1 MKGNKLSP
9 AKVNPSELTKLI
21 SENTGG
27 VIVDNLQEH
36 VSSEFNYNGQTY
48 QANLSGLS
56 ALMDAVR
63 GQRNALKLAL
73 AWSLDRALI
82 CTQNSQ
88 KGPIV
93 AALEAIAKEEPSLL
107 KKAKAYVE
115 AYAPYLVLTWKDAV
129 STKGIISEDTK
140 SAPHV
145 EYIKWNELP
154 NRKLARKLEGL
165 LQFKPVK
172 ATTKAVVPVTEKQ
185 AENLAER
192 LEVSDQEAQEAVI
205 TKLMTGKTAAS
216 AAVAAIEGI
225 KTMAVKQVFSDS
237 EKLAVLTALEGL
249 AKHLWPAAGHPDSLQ
264 FALETKRAAQQAA
277 AENTDTLQDALELEK
292 STQLEEAAK
301 KVVKP
306 AAKKVTKK
314 VV

>member
-1 MKGNKLSP
+1 MKANKLSP
-9 AKVNPSELTKLI
+9 SKLNPSELTKLI

-27 VIVDNLQEH
+27 VIEDKLQDH
-36 VSSEFNYNGQTY
+36 VSSEFLYNGQTY

-93 AALEAIAKEEPSLL
+93 AALEAISKEEPSLL

-115 AYAPYLVLTWKDAV
+115 TYAHYLVLTWKDQV
-129 STKGIISEDTK
+129 SAKGIISEDTK

-154 NRKLARKLEGL
+154 NRKLAGKLVGL

-172 ATTKAVVPVTEKQ
+172 ATIKAVVPVTEKQ
-185 AENLAER
+185 AETLAER
-192 LEVSDQEAQEAVI
+192 LDVSDQKAQEAVI

-225 KTMAVKQVFSDS
+225 KTMAVKQVFSES
-237 EKLAVLTALEGL
+237 EKAALLTAIEGL
-249 AKHLWPAAGHPDSLQ
+249 AKHL
-264 FALETKRAAQQAA
+264 QAA
-277 AENTDTLQDALELEK
+277 AENEDALQEALGLEK
-292 STQLEEAAK
+292 STQQEEAAK
-301 KVVKP
+301 P
-306 AAKKVTKK
+306 ATKT
-314 VV
+314 VA